1 MNYDCAPLKWVNRW
15 QDLSCVC
22 GLWLWVARDREVREK
37 SSGMWSIYGEKEKA
51 WSED

>member
-22 GLWLWVARDREVREK
+22 GLWLWVARDREVRK
-37 SSGMWSIYGEKEKA
+37 QSNGVWSIQRKIGLKI
-51 WSED
+51 